1 LDIIPKIAESGA
13 GAMVTKSIGLEPSSG
28 YRNPTIVEV
37 DSGYVNAIGL
47 SNPGIAE
54 FCREVSEI
62 KDKRIPIIV
71 SLFGSKSEDF
81 AVMIKRLEKL
91 DIDCYEL
98 NLSCP
103 HVDKVGLEIGQD
115 PKEVSR
121 IVEVSKKYSSKPI
134 LVKISPNVTDI
145 LGIVAAAEKS
155 GADGITAIN
164 TVRAMV
170 IDIETG
176 LPILSNRIG
185 GLSGPAIKPIAIRCV
200 YEISSNFEIPIIGC
214 GGISNWRDVVE
225 FMMAGASAVQIGTA
239 AGLKGLH
246 LFKEILNDLEDYI
259 EKNNYRSIGN
269 IIGLAHSRK

>member
-145 LGIVAAAEKS
+145 LGIVAAAE
-155 GADGITAIN
+155 N
-164 TVRAMV
+164 
-170 IDIETG
+170 DIETG